1 MWPLR
6 SCWSCWFLGWNN
18 VGLLTGCPYLKGHNK
33 KPWDLNKNSC
43 LRFKVLICYLMF
55 HKTGWNQKG
64 SRNTGI
70 MRLPVLIGFFLLIFF
85 PFEGKKWW
93 FRRRE
98 GRSGEQ
104 ACNNSAQEVQK
115 PPPVWKVRINS
126 FNFLLLGSVNWSG
139 GCCWQRGC
147 CASGVP
153 VGRSQQRALAEHKPA
168 WDTSYRIDFW
178 WQQQEEDALQ
188 GGLCPEL
195 FVLSSSLS
203 DKAGKGVLQGT
214 EFVPRMKVKWP

>member
-126 FNFLLLGSVNWSG
+126 FNFLLLGSVNCSRRMLLAEGMLCFWGAGGQEPAEGTGRAQARLGHFLSHWFLMTAAGG
-139 GCCWQRGC
+139 GCVAGW
-147 CASGVP
+147 
-153 VGRSQQRALAEHKPA
+153 ALP
-168 WDTSYRIDFW
+168 WTVC
-178 WQQQEEDALQ
+178 L
-188 GGLCPEL
+188 
-195 FVLSSSLS
+195 VLLL
-203 DKAGKGVLQGT
+203 V
-214 EFVPRMKVKWP
+214 R